1 MTDIEIMMFSRGSRQ
16 EAKAAETNNARS
28 QQSHDRTFI
37 GLHLHGESAPLGN
50 FLSVLS
56 IQAAGYPIRGKPM
69 QLTRDQ
75 SDRDGRTR

>member
-1 MTDIEIMMFSRGSRQ
+1 MTDIEIMMSRRRSRQ
-16 EAKAAETNNARS
+16 EAKAGETNIVRS
-28 QQSHDRTFI
+28 QQSHERTFI

-75 SDRDGRTR
+75 SDRDGRMR